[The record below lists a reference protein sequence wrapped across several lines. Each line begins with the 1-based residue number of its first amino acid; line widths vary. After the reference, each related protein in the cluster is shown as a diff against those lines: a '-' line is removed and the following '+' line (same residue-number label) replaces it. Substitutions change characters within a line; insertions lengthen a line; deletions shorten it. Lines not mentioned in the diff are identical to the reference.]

1 MPRSDGVPVFLPS
14 CGGFMFVMTA
24 FGSSETHKLTWLQS
38 CQPWSYLLP
47 QAGVRRRAEL
57 LYQQL
62 DGLQALRR
70 EVRPS
75 FAALCFRTGA
85 GFASARSSG
94 RLESDQ
100 CRESG
105 AASGNYGPTVGW
117 ALRRTTVRNSAL

>member
-1 MPRSDGVPVFLPS
+1 
-14 CGGFMFVMTA
+14 MFVMTA

-38 CQPWSYLLP
+38 CEPWSYLLP

-75 FAALCFRTGA
+75 FAALCFNRC
-85 GFASARSSG
+85 GFCISAIKRAARIGPMQGIWRSKRQLWTYSG
-94 RLESDQ
+94 LGIE
-100 CRESG
+100 
-105 AASGNYGPTVGW
+105 TH
-117 ALRRTTVRNSAL
+117 NSAHSAL